1 MRLTSV
7 PIALARYE
15 RRRRTAERRREPRT
29 TQNIIFH
36 EMTASTI
43 PSITMKVELMK
54 IRVKLV

>member
-1 MRLTSV
+1 V